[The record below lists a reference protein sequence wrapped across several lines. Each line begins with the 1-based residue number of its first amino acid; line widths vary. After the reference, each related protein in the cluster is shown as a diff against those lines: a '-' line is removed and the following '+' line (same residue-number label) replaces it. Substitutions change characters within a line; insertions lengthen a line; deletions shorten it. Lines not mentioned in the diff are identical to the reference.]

1 MSGRAL
7 TVVAVFGLSLLVG
20 LPRAEAQRRRQAPAP
35 QRTPA
40 EGMWAVGGSVGVAA
54 PTDASLSNGFD
65 LAGNVEG
72 YLTSRV
78 SVRGQLSGAW
88 WDVVGRGFSGTISPF
103 VFDGNLVYNW
113 EGGKWHPYVT
123 GGVGAY
129 RYGSH
134 IDGGTDG
141 GDTKFG
147 GDFGGGV
154 EYFFTRRST
163 ITGEG
168 LYHAVGAFNSP
179 AATFDGS
186 FWTFRAGLKHYF

>member
-1 MSGRAL
+1 
-7 TVVAVFGLSLLVG
+7 
-20 LPRAEAQRRRQAPAP
+20 
-35 QRTPA
+35 
-40 EGMWAVGGSVGVAA
+40 MWAIGGSVGVAA
-54 PTDASLSNGFD
+54 PTDASLSSGFD
-65 LAGNVEG
+65 LAGNVG
-72 YLTSRV
+72 LSTSRV
-78 SVRGQLSGAW
+78 SVRGQVSGAW
-88 WDVVGRGFSGTISPF
+88 WDVVGRGFTGTISPF

-113 EGGKWHPYVT
+113 EGGKWHPFVT

-129 RYGSH
+129 HYSSH
-134 IDGGTDG
+134 IDHGTDG